1 MKFLIAIILSYL
13 IGSIPFAYIFSRLF
27 FRIDLRKQGTGNI
40 GTFNFIRVT
49 RNKGLGFLVLFLD
62 MAKGYLGVALIVKL
76 IEPSMLPIAAIALIL
91 GHNYPIWLKFR
102 GGRGLAT
109 LGGIMLFV
117 NPWIII
123 LWGGMFGIF
132 YLILKNH
139 IFATVLSL
147 ILINALV
154 PFLFPLK
161 LLFVSIPTTFIVI
174 LKYVKRVK
182 SELKEKGVPNGA

>member
-13 IGSIPFAYIFSRLF
+13 IGSLPFAYIFSRLF

-62 MAKGYLGVALIVKL
+62 MAKGFLGVALIVKL
-76 IEPSMLPIAAIALIL
+76 NGPSLLPIAAVALIL
-91 GHNYPIWLKFR
+91 GHNYPIWLKFL

-109 LGGIMLFV
+109 LGGVMLFV
-117 NPWIII
+117 NPWIVI
-123 LWGGMFGIF
+123 LWGFLFGIF
-132 YLILKNH
+132 YSILKNH

-147 ILINALV
+147 TLINAFI
-154 PFLFPLK
+154 PFLLPIK

-182 SELKEKGVPNGA
+182 SELKEKGVSNVA